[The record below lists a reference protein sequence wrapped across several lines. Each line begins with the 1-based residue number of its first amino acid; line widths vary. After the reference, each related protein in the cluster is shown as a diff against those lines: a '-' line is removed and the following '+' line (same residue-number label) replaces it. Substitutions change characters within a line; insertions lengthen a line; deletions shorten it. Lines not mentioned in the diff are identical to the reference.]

1 MDLILSAALLFGEL
15 QPTHVSQMMS
25 CPAAQEIVG
34 KVYADEDLA
43 NSEKLE
49 LMEVIM
55 EHAPINCQMPQ
66 IV

>member
-1 MDLILSAALLFGEL
+1 
-15 QPTHVSQMMS
+15 MMS

-34 KVYADEDLA
+34 KVYADKDITD
-43 NSEKLE
+43 SEKLE

>member
-1 MDLILSAALLFGEL
+1 MELLFLKHDLVLEVPGKD
-15 QPTHVSQMMS
+15 
-25 CPAAQEIVG
+25 QEIVG
-34 KVYADEDLA
+34 RVYADEDIA
-43 NSEKLE
+43 DSEKLE